1 MSNFRA
7 ITDEWF
13 TSAKSAI
20 SSIDSE
26 FNNWNDQKASK
37 TKSQF
42 SMQKHLIENEIK
54 GQADVVLS
62 RINEMG
68 KQYQLVEELTRKI
81 KVY

>member
-7 ITDEWF
+7 ITDEWYS
-13 TSAKSAI
+13 SAKSLI
-20 SSIDSE
+20 SNIDSE
-26 FNNWNDQKASK
+26 LNNWNDQKSSK

-42 SMQKHLIENEIK
+42 NTQKHLIENEIK
-54 GQADVVLS
+54 GQADIVLS

-68 KQYQLVEELTRKI
+68 KQYQVVEELTRKI